1 MIVILHFHLK
11 APIQLGE
18 KPVKDVQFYKE
29 FGVQAEDINVVK
41 RGRKR
46 NDLDELE
53 EEEAERAARKR
64 LNTRFHNYAK
74 LIEQASKRT
83 QTPIAVDMPENDLAF
98 FGCPQRQVVKIRPTK
113 DCLVAISDFPF
124 FVMDVDDIEIV
135 AFERMFYGMK
145 NFDLAIVFKDFSNFT
160 RINSVPIEH
169 AEALRDYFNEIGII
183 YIETLAPLKWQEI
196 LNVIKEDF
204 PAWLDEGAW
213 TQFVEGDDS
222 EAAQE
227 ESEDEED
234 PACSYD
240 QEDDSSDESDFS
252 DVSDEESSDVESEAD
267 LSEEGLSWDEHE
279 KQAAEEDR
287 KTNTAVGAGGKRP
300 PPRRR

>member
-1 MIVILHFHLK
+1 
-11 APIQLGE
+11 
-18 KPVKDVQFYKE
+18 
-29 FGVQAEDINVVK
+29 
-41 RGRKR
+41 
-46 NDLDELE
+46 
-53 EEEAERAARKR
+53 
-64 LNTRFHNYAK
+64 
-74 LIEQASKRT
+74 
-83 QTPIAVDMPENDLAF
+83 MPENDLSF

-135 AFERMFYGMK
+135 HFERMFYGMK
-145 NFDLAIVFKDFSNFT
+145 NFDLAIVFKDFTNFT
-160 RINSVPIEH
+160 RINSVPMEH
-169 AEALRDYFNEIGII
+169 AEGLRDYFNEIGII

-196 LNVIKEDF
+196 LNVIKDDF

-213 TQFVEGDDS
+213 TQFVEGDD
-222 EAAQE
+222 EEGEE

-234 PACSYD
+234 PVCSYD
-240 QEDDSSDESDFS
+240 KEEESSDESDFS

-287 KTNTAVGAGGKRP
+287 KFGTAGVMASKGKL